1 MALIEEERIIIPGEN
16 GEENLYEV
24 IFTFD
29 IEENEQSYVAVVPV
43 EQAED
48 EEQEVFVFR
57 YEEKD
62 NQDDL
67 MLFSI
72 ESDEEWDIVE
82 ETFNTL
88 VDQMDL

>member
-29 IEENEQSYVAVVPV
+29 IEDNDQSYVAVVPV
-43 EQAED
+43 EQSED

>member
-1 MALIEEERIIIPGEN
+1 MALMEEERIIIPGEN

-29 IEENEQSYVAVVPV
+29 IEDNNQSYVAVVPV
-43 EQAED
+43 EQADD

>member
-43 EQAED
+43 EQSED

>member
-29 IEENEQSYVAVVPV
+29 IEENNQSYVAVVPV
-43 EQAED
+43 EQSED

-57 YEEKD
+57 YEEKG

>member
-29 IEENEQSYVAVVPV
+29 IEENNQSYVAVVPV
-43 EQAED
+43 EQSED

>member
-29 IEENEQSYVAVVPV
+29 IEENNQSYVAVVPV